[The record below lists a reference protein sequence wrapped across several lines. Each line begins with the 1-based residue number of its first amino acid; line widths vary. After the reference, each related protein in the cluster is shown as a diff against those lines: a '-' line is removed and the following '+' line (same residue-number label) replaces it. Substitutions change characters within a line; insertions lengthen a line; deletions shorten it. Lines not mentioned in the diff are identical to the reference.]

1 MLDPRETECPTC
13 NAAIGAECVEPRL
26 PADGVHLTRKSRA
39 KALGN
44 SETAKRVSE
53 GVKVYH
59 VSRGERPRWSQD
71 NGPSEAQ
78 VRVLRAKGKAIPKTR
93 REAAAIIETMR
104 RWDLKPKDS
113 APITPGAR

>member
-59 VSRGERPRWSQD
+59 VRKDERPRWNQD